1 MDYAY
6 QEKHPPTKLAAMVIA
21 SNACLIQDQPWLADS
36 VATYHVTAS
45 LSHLNF
51 PKPYNG
57 QDHLTVGNDQN
68 LPITHTGNVHIP
80 LTKSNIHLKNVLR
93 VPSIAS
99 NLASVHKF
107 CHDNNCWCYFDE
119 NVLSIQALA
128 TGKVLYLG
136 NSEDGVYPIYP
147 QKPSQLSLP
156 FKVCNNVA
164 SISVVNK
171 SLWHKRLGHPHDQVL
186 KVLILDVSLVLN
198 KCNYVDHTCT
208 HFLYGKMHN

>member
-6 QEKHPPTKLAAMVIA
+6 QEKHPPTKLAAMVTA

-99 NLASVHKF
+99 NLALVHKF

-119 NVLSIQALA
+119 NVLSIQALT
-128 TGKVLYLG
+128 TGKVLYQG
-136 NSEDGVYPIYP
+136 RFCTWAIVKMEFI
-147 QKPSQLSLP
+147 PSILKSFLSFLCLLR
-156 FKVCNNVA
+156 FATMLLVFLLL
-164 SISVVNK
+164 ISLFGTRDLV
-171 SLWHKRLGHPHDQVL
+171 
-186 KVLILDVSLVLN
+186 ILMIM
-198 KCNYVDHTCT
+198 Y
-208 HFLYGKMHN
+208 